1 MIAQGLSAHFA
12 QEAER
17 AGGGML
23 AHLAVILAEGQV
35 QHVVEALHRPVL
47 PKVPGQPRSV
57 GGKALAPSVDFSLE
71 KGCALKE
78 CVVNTTQ

>member
-12 QEAER
+12 QDAEIV
-17 AGGGML
+17 GGGML

-47 PKVPGQPRSV
+47 LPRQW
-57 GGKALAPSVDFSLE
+57 KAARD
-71 KGCALKE
+71 AA
-78 CVVNTTQ
+78 